1 MPRILLILCI
11 AAVPAAAQTFEWA
24 TFGPAGGAAIVAVD
38 PQNPRVLYAA
48 GNGSGLNLFS
58 GSPLFKS
65 TDGGSNWTLTGLKG
79 DSAQAYIRRFRPSY
93 EALRRMPEYD
103 LFSYIKQTVQIWRE
117 RQRLGPGR
125 SLGSGGG

>member
-79 DSAQAYIRRFRPSY
+79 DVPPNIRQIEVDPHRTDHIY
-93 EALRRMPEYD
+93 VT
-103 LFSYIKQTVQIWRE
+103 TVAN
-117 RQRLGPGR
+117 GVFR
-125 SLGSGGG
+125 SLDGGASWSRLSTKD